1 VYVFIEK
8 AKYVITPVRGG
19 GLSVYSGV
27 DIVVENGIIT
37 CFDKTCPKPRDS
49 LIIHGEGKA
58 VTPSFANILAYPIE
72 SFLAIIAEDFL
83 VKPGVKLG
91 VLEESFD
98 SITAY
103 SIFEVLCTKLL
114 FTGYSDAVFVTK
126 HYVEAAEACRDLGLH
141 VLAGPPLTL
150 YWKQES
156 ASNSSRL
163 VAVDAGDFAVQ
174 SGVVRELLENA
185 KERGLKIV
193 VRFTGSKR
201 EVFGV
206 KKSTGKWPV
215 ELLAN
220 WGVLQSNVLLANP
233 FWVTSMEIELMSE
246 AKPLVSLSPSTSMIA
261 GERGFPPLHK
271 LVEKSVPVTVS
282 SDGLH
287 GVLNPLSE
295 LGLALLVQR
304 YSYGD
309 QRLDP
314 NTLIY
319 HTIVNPRIYTENPS
333 RFVEKGVKALLNVY
347 SLPSWISV
355 INLIHYLLSRPMK
368 PRYVIA
374 GEVVLSDNFKT
385 VIEVRVSAK
394 IRYLREKIR
403 DVAERTA

>member
-1 VYVFIEK
+1 VHVFVEK
-8 AKYVITPVRGG
+8 AKYVITPAREG
-19 GLSVYSGV
+19 GLSVYSDI

-37 CFDKTCPKPRDS
+37 CFDKSCSKPRDS
-49 LIIHGEGKA
+49 LVIRGEDKV
-58 VTPSFANILAYPIE
+58 VTPSFANVLAYPIE
-72 SFLAIIAEDFL
+72 SFLAIIAEDL
-83 VKPGVKLG
+83 VVKPGVKLG

-98 SITAY
+98 STTAY
-103 SIFEVLCTKLL
+103 SVFEVLCAKLL

-126 HYVEAAEACRDLGLH
+126 HYVEATEACREFGLH

-150 YWKQES
+150 HQKQGS
-156 ASNSSRL
+156 AKSNSGL
-163 VAVDAGDFAVQ
+163 LAVDAGDLAVPEITI
-174 SGVVRELLENA
+174 RELLENA
-185 KERGLKIV
+185 RRHDLKIV

-201 EVFGV
+201 EVFEV

-233 FWVTSMEIELMSE
+233 FWVTSTEIELMSE
-246 AKPLVSLSPSTSMIA
+246 AKPLVSISPSTSMIT

-271 LVEKSVPVTVS
+271 LVEKSVPVVVS

-287 GVLNPLSE
+287 GVINPLFE

-314 NTLIY
+314 STLIY
-319 HTIVNPRIYTENPS
+319 HSIVNPRIYTKTLS
-333 RFVEKGVKALLNVY
+333 GFVEKGARAFLNVY

-355 INLIHYLLSRPMK
+355 IKPLHYLLSRPLK
-368 PRYVIA
+368 PRYIIA
-374 GEVVLSDNFKT
+374 GELVLSEYSKT
-385 VIEVRVSAK
+385 VIETRISAK
-394 IRYLREKIR
+394 IQYLQDKIR
-403 DVAERTA
+403 DLAERAT